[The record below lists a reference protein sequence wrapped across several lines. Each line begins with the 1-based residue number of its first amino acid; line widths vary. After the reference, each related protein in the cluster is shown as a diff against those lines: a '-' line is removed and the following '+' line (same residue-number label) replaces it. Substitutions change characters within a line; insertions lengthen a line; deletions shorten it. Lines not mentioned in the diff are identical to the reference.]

1 MSKPTVNTRIAK
13 ALAISISDVLKKG
26 NMSVTTAQVRAFKDS
41 FEQDLNNGG
50 LRKMVD
56 QYDSLK

>member
-1 MSKPTVNTRIAK
+1 MPKINSQIAK
-13 ALAISISDVLKKG
+13 GMAINISDVLKKG
-26 NMSVTTAQVRAFKDS
+26 KMEVSTAQIRAFKDS

-50 LRKMVD
+50 LKKLVD